1 MLKSCRHTLQLE
13 EHLDNV
19 SLVHLFQIIKI
30 YLGKKGDYIGWS
42 ESSIATIIYSWNDSN
57 MKFSPDDRL
66 CSLTVLLKVW
76 PNVNG
81 FVRCVG

>member
-1 MLKSCRHTLQLE
+1 MLKSYRHTLHLQ

-30 YLGKKGDYIGWS
+30 YREKKGDYIGWS

-57 MKFSPDDRL
+57 MKFGPDDRL

-76 PNVNG
+76 PTANG